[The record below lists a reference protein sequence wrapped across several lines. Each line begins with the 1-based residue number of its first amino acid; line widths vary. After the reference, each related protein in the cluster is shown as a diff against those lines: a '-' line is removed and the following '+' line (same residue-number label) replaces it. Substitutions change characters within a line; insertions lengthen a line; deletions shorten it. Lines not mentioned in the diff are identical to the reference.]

1 MRSLVNIK
9 CGRLQVG
16 VKANLN
22 QKGFTLIEI
31 MVVVAIIGILAS
43 IALPNYTDYVKK
55 GKAAEATA
63 TLASARVKMEQFF
76 QDNRTYAGGPCT
88 TLAAGKYFTYGCG
101 APDDTTYKI
110 TATGTGDMSNFSFDV
125 NQANVK
131 NSTYDGSGSATNG
144 CWLTGKGASC

>member
-1 MRSLVNIK
+1 MRDLKNIK
-9 CGRLQVG
+9 HGQLQSG
-16 VKANLN
+16 INVKWN

-43 IALPNYTDYVKK
+43 IALPSYTNYVKK
-55 GKAAEATA
+55 GKAAEATS
-63 TLASARVKMEQFF
+63 TLATARVKMEQFF

-88 TLAAGKYFTYGCG
+88 TLAAGKYFTYACG
-101 APDDTTYKI
+101 APDATTYKI
-110 TATGTGDMSNFSFDV
+110 TATGTSDMSNFSFDV

-131 NSTYDGSGSATNG
+131 NSTYDGTAGSG